1 MSVYSRSFGETLIE
15 TTMTTEKEG
24 RRRKRAPFMLVARP
38 DGSPAPP
45 IHLASLSELRG
56 FHGRRATDRQT
67 DRPQSTSGVLA
78 GCDDREK

>member
-1 MSVYSRSFGETLIE
+1 MIE

-67 DRPQSTSGVLA
+67 DRQTDRPQSTSGVLA